1 MTMATTVLMR
11 QRGAITLPVKL
22 RQKYDFDE
30 GTAFTVVDLDGAIL
44 LIPKTTA
51 VPKLAAE
58 IERLREEA
66 GVSLEELLAGLRE
79 ERERYYQEKYADS

>member
-1 MTMATTVLMR
+1 MAITVLMR

-22 RQKYDFDE
+22 RQKYDFEE
-30 GTAFTVVDLDGAIL
+30 GSVFTVIDLDGAIL
-44 LIPKTTA
+44 LIPRTTA

-58 IERLREEA
+58 IEQLRQEA

-79 ERERYYQEKYADS
+79 ERERYYTEKYGGE